1 MTDTPPS
8 NLCVHIERR
17 SDIVLVRLS
26 GSLGAAD
33 APGLT
38 ETLADH
44 ALGEGA
50 RLGIDLSGLTALDSS
65 GLSALIQTVT
75 RARMTGG
82 RVVLIAPS
90 TFVSGVLT
98 VTRLDTWFDL
108 CDTLDEALLRLDQ
121 Q

>member
-1 MTDTPPS
+1 MSDAPAS
-8 NLCVHIERR
+8 NLRVHIERLC
-17 SDIVLVRLS
+17 DIVLARLA

-33 APGLT
+33 APELT
-38 ETLADH
+38 ETLAEH

-50 RLGIDLSGLTALDSS
+50 RLAIDLSALTALDSS
-65 GLSALIQTVT
+65 GLSALIHIVT

-108 CDTLDEALLRLDQ
+108 CDTLDEALLWLNQ
-121 Q
+121 K